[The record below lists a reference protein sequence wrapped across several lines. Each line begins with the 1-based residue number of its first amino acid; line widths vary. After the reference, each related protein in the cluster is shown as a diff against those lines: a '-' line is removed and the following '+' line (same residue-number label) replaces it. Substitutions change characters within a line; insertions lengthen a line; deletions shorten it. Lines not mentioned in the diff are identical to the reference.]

1 MLALLT
7 LYPPP
12 TFAPLSGESSF
23 ILSSYYVQQRSHGFG
38 VSICGYIISA
48 RFAIQVLCGPRKIPI
63 PFDHLSQIFATLF
76 LGYIMKKLGA
86 RRIFL
91 LSAAVTS
98 IFNTTFFAV
107 DLVSSEK
114 LFLALSVTLIC
125 LTSLGDAGIFCS
137 NYVLAA
143 QQTKELRKSE
153 ESGALG
159 PAIIETMYAAGGVLG
174 PLLGE

>member
-1 MLALLT
+1 
-7 LYPPP
+7 
-12 TFAPLSGESSF
+12 
-23 ILSSYYVQQRSHGFG
+23 
-38 VSICGYIISA
+38 
-48 RFAIQVLCGPRKIPI
+48 
-63 PFDHLSQIFATLF
+63 
-76 LGYIMKKLGA
+76 MKTLGA

-98 IFNTTFFAV
+98 VFNTAFFAV
-107 DLVSSEK
+107 DLVSSGS

-143 QQTKELRKSE
+143 QQSKELRKRE
-153 ESGALG
+153 ESDSLG

-174 PLLGE
+174 PLLGGGPAQVVQLVKVISRRVHLPSCRLDGPPSFYWLFRALPCNAFRSGIQERGRSGHNHTARFFT